1 MKPIEE
7 HEVFAAMV
15 GATLDVKKLRSI
27 AVESGEGLGEYA
39 DCQEFLLDNL
49 HWLNKEFLQRFCVTD
64 SLLKQ
69 WNAREIIF
77 RVCLY
82 VRGGKLIGGHI
93 YKYKQ
98 SKATEDAPS
107 PGYAMSPTQQEIRIT
122 GRILAYLTQEN
133 ASILGYYGIN
143 TMIKIDN

>member
-15 GATLDVKKLRSI
+15 GATLGVEKLRTI
-27 AVESGEGLGEYA
+27 AVGSREGLGDYA
-39 DCQEFLLDNL
+39 DCQEFIIEATY
-49 HWLNKEFLQRFCVTD
+49 WRNKELLQRFRVTD

-69 WNAREIIF
+69 WNSRDIIF

-82 VRGGKLIGGHI
+82 VRDGKLIGGHI
-93 YKYKQ
+93 FKYKQ
-98 SKATEDAPS
+98 LKATEDTLS
-107 PGYAMSPTQQEIRIT
+107 SGYAMSPTQQEIRIT

-133 ASILGYYGIN
+133 AS
-143 TMIKIDN
+143 